1 MRHVKRSIRLL
12 AAVLAV
18 CVLSCACSRVI
29 RLDPLERAVHQDI
42 DFVDLEYVRPD
53 LDALDAKIDEAL
65 DATEEGEALAALT
78 LYNEIL
84 HAINE
89 LDTMSSV
96 ASIRYD
102 QDLTNEFY
110 EEEDLL
116 LSENYTRIDNR
127 MNELTGAILDSEF
140 GKAARAYWG
149 EDFVERYEINSKLNS
164 TEIEELSKREDELV
178 SAYQKASAEEFTTE
192 RDGVVYTMDDLTFD
206 SDETYDLNFEL
217 YCEILEK
224 RNAVL
229 GQYYIELVDVR
240 MQIAEKLGYDSYT
253 DYAYDCLGRDFTKE
267 DAAEFCK
274 DVEDWL
280 SYQNVSIWLIG
291 EVYSELFK
299 PVSADL
305 AFDSVPLEDGFDY
318 LEEAL
323 RAEDFPDTMLE
334 ALEYMQNNRLYDFG
348 GGANRMA
355 AGYSTELAQYDAPF
369 MFINTDYYTDP
380 STLFHEFGHYHNFYC
395 EEEMIWNDGVSLDLA
410 EVHSQGL
417 ELLMFSTY
425 EEMYGDD
432 AEWIEYDQLLNILYA
447 VLSGCAED
455 AFQQAVFENPDMTL
469 DEMNELHGELM
480 ERFLGYN
487 DPSSYYSWVEIHH
500 HFETPFYY
508 ISYATSAISALE
520 LWSVSLEDR
529 EKAVEMYSELTQYCA
544 NANYRETLKAVGL
557 SDPFKS
563 HCVENV
569 GDALIEE
576 LDIRNALRAL
586 WG

>member
-1 MRHVKRSIRLL
+1 MRHVKRSVRLL

-18 CVLSCACSRVI
+18 CVLACACGRSV
-29 RLDPLERAVHQDI
+29 RLDPIERAAHQEI
-42 DFVDLEYVRPD
+42 DFVDLEYERPD
-53 LDALDAKIDEAL
+53 IDALDAKIDEAL
-65 DATEEGEALAALT
+65 AATEEGDAQTAMM

-102 QDLTNEFY
+102 LDLTNEFY

-116 LSENYTRIDNR
+116 LSENYTRLDNR
-127 MNELTGAILDSEF
+127 MNELTGAILDSKF
-140 GKAARAYWG
+140 AKAAREYWG

-164 TEIEELSKREDELV
+164 PEIEALSKQEDALV
-178 SAYQKASAEEFTTE
+178 SAYQKASAEEYTVE
-192 RDGVVYTMDDLTFD
+192 RDGVEYTVDDLDLTT
-206 SDETYDLNFEL
+206 DEGYEL
-217 YCEILEK
+217 YDEIQAK

-229 GQYYIELVDVR
+229 GQYYIDLIDVR

-267 DAAEFCK
+267 DAAAFSQ
-274 DVEDWL
+274 DVEEWL
-280 SYQNVSIWLIG
+280 SYVG
-291 EVYSELFK
+291 VVGMVYSYSE
-299 PVSADL
+299 P
-305 AFDSVPLEDGFDY
+305 DSVQEALDAVPLEDGFEY
-318 LEEAL
+318 LEKALGAEA
-323 RAEDFPDTMLE
+323 FPETMLE
-334 ALEYMQNNRLYDFG
+334 ALDYMQRNRLYDFG
-348 GGANRMA
+348 GGQNRMS

-395 EEEMIWNDGVSLDLA
+395 EEEMIWNDGISLDLA

-425 EEMYGDD
+425 EEMYGAD
-432 AEWIEYDQLLNILYA
+432 AEWIEYDQLVNIIYSI
-447 VLSGCAED
+447 LSGCTED

-469 DEMNELHGELM
+469 DEMNALHAELT
-480 ERFLGYN
+480 ERFMGYS
-487 DPSSYYSWVEIHH
+487 DPYGWVDIHH

-508 ISYATSAISALE
+508 ISYATSALSALE
-520 LWSVSLEDR
+520 LWADSLEDR
-529 EKAVEMYSELTQYCA
+529 AKAVEIYGELTQYCA
-544 NANYRETLKAVGL
+544 NANYRETLEAVGL

-563 HCVENV
+563 DCVQRIARTLYV
-569 GDALIEE
+569 E
-576 LDIRNALRAL
+576 LDIENAYNSIVGA
-586 WG
+586 